1 MPHFDGSGPTGRGP
15 FTGGARGYCALRLE
29 DEPEGTLS
37 GFIGKQSEPFYG
49 QPRLPEGTGGAAP
62 LLLEPLC
69 ILNGCRV
76 WRGGGR
82 YACWR
87 SNRSYRCWAPNRAW
101 RWPLFRSEHTR
112 LRQRNR

>member
-15 FTGGARGYCALRLE
+15 FTGGARGYCALRVEDDLE
-29 DEPEGTLS
+29 GALT
-37 GFIGKQSEPFYG
+37 GCIGKQGDSFYEPFH
-49 QPRLPEGTGGAAP
+49 LPEGTGGAAP

-69 ILNGCRV
+69 ILNRCRV

-87 SNRSYRCWAPNRAW
+87 SNRPYRCWATDRAW
-101 RWPLFRSEHTR
+101 RRLLFRIDHTR
-112 LRQRNR
+112 LRQLDR